1 MGDDIMLYKD
11 TATGIRIRPRE
22 PSMWS
27 PRAATSQGV
36 TLRDLA
42 SELGDPD
49 GVVVVGEWG
58 LWNAVQSGRWERL
71 ILSNLP

>member
-1 MGDDIMLYKD
+1 
-11 TATGIRIRPRE
+11 
-22 PSMWS
+22 MWS

-36 TLRDLA
+36 TLRDLD

-71 ILSNLP
+71 ILSNAP